1 LPLYYENVE
10 MCLIVG
16 GGIVGTMHS
25 YYALKSGMRV
35 IQCEADLTPSR
46 ASVRNF
52 GLIWVSG
59 RKSGSELSLAL
70 RARELWGN
78 IGIAVPGT
86 GFRAHGSLTLALNEA
101 ELRVM
106 ERASHMPDAAQREF
120 QLLSADEVANLEPT
134 LSSNIVGALLC
145 KQDAIVEPDKVLGA
159 IREFMLQNPNYLWRP
174 NLDVKDFSTQGD
186 NCILET
192 GDGTVI
198 HGSYLVIAPGAAH
211 TGVFAQFF
219 QNEPLRRVRLQMAET
234 SALNGTLTH
243 SIADGDSLRYYPAFA
258 ECGID
263 NLPPQHP
270 VAQAFN
276 MQLLLAQRDNGRLTI
291 GDTHEYQEPVEG
303 EIRLEPYEYLQQVLS
318 RIFPQGLSIRR
329 TWDGIYSQVTDSSL
343 YFRKTIQENIHLISG
358 LGGRGNTLAPAVAE
372 ETMKSWGKL

>member
-1 LPLYYENVE
+1 MYFQSVDI
-10 MCLIVG
+10 CLVVG
-16 GGIVGTMHS
+16 GGIIGTMHS
-25 YYALKSGMRV
+25 YYALRAGMRV
-35 IQCEADLTPSR
+35 IHCEADVTPNR

-59 RKSGSELSLAL
+59 RKSGSELTLAL
-70 RARELWGN
+70 RARELWGD
-78 IGIAVPGT
+78 IGIAVPRT

-101 ELRVM
+101 EFQVM

-120 QLLSADEVANLEPT
+120 QLLNADAAANLEPV

-159 IREFMLQNPNYLWRP
+159 LRECMSENPNYQWRP
-174 NLDVKDFSTQGD
+174 NLEVKDFSTQGD
-186 NCILET
+186 TCILET
-192 GDGTVI
+192 SDGTVI
-198 HGSYLVIAPGAAH
+198 RGSHLVIAPGAAH
-211 TGVFAQFF
+211 NGVFAQFF
-219 QNEPLRRVRLQMAET
+219 QDEPLRRVRLQMAET
-234 SALNGTLTH
+234 SALGGTLTH

-258 ECGID
+258 ECGIE

-276 MQLLLAQRDNGRLTI
+276 MQLLLAQRNNGGLTI

-303 EIRLEPYEYLQQVLS
+303 EILSEPYEYLQQVLS
-318 RIFPQGLSIRR
+318 RIFPQSLSIQR

-343 YFRKTIQENIHLISG
+343 YFRKAIQDNVHLISG

-372 ETMKSWGKL
+372 ETMNNWGKL